1 MTIAFLADEPKI
13 EKTCHRCHAAY
24 LSSCRNVKYC
34 PSCREVRKIEL
45 RVPYA
50 KRKKRPGS

>member
-24 LSSCRNVKYC
+24 LS
-34 PSCREVRKIEL
+34 CREVRKIEL